1 MLIRILFYLLGP
13 ALVFRSIHT
22 SDISISNAVSIGLF
36 VLLLQGIMLASRASS
51 DIYVRLGWRYASL
64 RHVGINVRQ
73 LRELRASGFAFRLW

>member
-13 ALVFRSIHT
+13 ALVFRSIYS

-51 DIYVRLGWRYASL
+51 DIRMVGIYPSH
-64 RHVGINVRQ
+64 RHIGINVRQ
-73 LRELRASGFAFRLW
+73 LRELQASGVASCPW